1 MAFIPKPLKGR
12 GAVSQPTGRFESR
25 SVEALDDGWG
35 SLEDSVTE
43 RIETQLFEERTR
55 SVISRNDSPDVSF
68 DRSINPY
75 RGCAHGC
82 VYCYA
87 RPAHAYM
94 NLSPG
99 LDFETKIFWKPNAA
113 EVLEQELRKPG
124 YECQRIH
131 IGGNTDPYQP
141 VEKDLRVTRQV
152 LEVLLRFR
160 HPVTLI
166 TKGAALMMRDLDL
179 IAEFAKHGLIS
190 IAVSI
195 TSLDDELKR
204 TLEPRTSSAK
214 MRLRLIR
221 ELSMRKVPTI
231 VMAAPMIPFVND
243 MELEAIL
250 EAAAQAGATFAGYVT
265 LRLPHEVEGIFQ
277 DWLEAHVPDRAAH
290 VMSLVRQMQGGRAYN
305 SEWGVRQTGS
315 GQYAELLAQRFQL
328 ACRRLKLN
336 AAPRRPHDV
345 SQFRVP
351 DDRSGD
357 QMRLL

>member
-12 GAVSQPTGRFESR
+12 GAVSQPTGRFETR
-25 SVEALDDGWG
+25 SIEALDDGWG

-43 RIETQLFEERTR
+43 RIETQLFEDKAR
-55 SVISRNDSPDVSF
+55 SVISRNDSPDLSF
-68 DRSINPY
+68 DQSINPY

-113 EVLEQELRKPG
+113 AVLEQELRKPG
-124 YECQRIH
+124 YVCKRIH

-141 VEKDLRVTRQV
+141 VEKDLHVTRQV

-160 HPVTLI
+160 HPVTII

-179 IAEFAKHGLIS
+179 LSRFAERRLIS
-190 IAVSI
+190 VAVSV

-204 TLEPRTSSAK
+204 KLEPRTSSAK

-221 ELSMRKVPTI
+221 ELSNRGIPAI
-231 VMAAPMIPFVND
+231 VMAAPMIPVVND
-243 MELEAIL
+243 MELESIL
-250 EAAAQAGATFAGYVT
+250 EAAAEAGATFAGYVM
-265 LRLPHEVEGIFQ
+265 LRLPHELEGIFQ
-277 DWLEAHVPDRAAH
+277 AWLEAHIPQRAAH
-290 VMSLVRQMQGGRAYN
+290 VMSLVRQMRGGRHYD
-305 SEWGVRQTGS
+305 SKWGVRQTGT
-315 GQYAELLAQRFQL
+315 GQYAELFAQRFKL

-336 AAPRRPHDV
+336 HRERHHHDT
-345 SQFRVP
+345 SQFCVP
-351 DDRSGD
+351 AQAGD
-357 QMRLL
+357 QMSLL

>member
-1 MAFIPKPLKGR
+1 MAFIPQPIKGR
-12 GAVSQPTGRFESR
+12 GAVTQPTGRFETR
-25 SVEALDDGWG
+25 SVQPLDDGWG
-35 SLEDSVTE
+35 SLQDSLTE
-43 RIETQLFEERTR
+43 RVETQLFEEQAR
-55 SVISRNDSPDVSF
+55 SVITRNDSPDVSF

-75 RGCAHGC
+75 RGCTHGC

-99 LDFETKIFWKPNAA
+99 LDFETKIFWKTNAA
-113 EVLEQELRKPG
+113 EVLERELRKPG
-124 YECQRIH
+124 YVCKRIH
-131 IGGNTDPYQP
+131 IGGNTDPYQT
-141 VEKDLRVTRQV
+141 VEKDLHVTRQV

-160 HPVTLI
+160 HPISII
-166 TKGAALMMRDLDL
+166 TKGAALMLRDLDL
-179 IAEFAKHGLIS
+179 MAEFAKFGLIGV
-190 IAVSI
+190 AVSV
-195 TSLDDELKR
+195 TSLDDDLKR

-221 ELSMRKVPTI
+221 ELSARSIPVT

-250 EAAAQAGATFAGYVT
+250 EAAAQAGATSAGYVT
-265 LRLPHEVEGIFQ
+265 LRLPHELEGIFTA
-277 DWLEAHVPDRAAH
+277 WLEAHVPQRAAH
-290 VMSLVRQMQGGRAYN
+290 VMSLVRQMQGGRHYD
-305 SEWGVRQTGS
+305 SKWGVRQTGT

-336 AAPRRPHDV
+336 AGNPHVHDT

-351 DDRSGD
+351 AQSGD
-357 QMRLL
+357 QMSLL

>member
-1 MAFIPKPLKGR
+1 MAFIPKPIKGR
-12 GAVSQPTGRFESR
+12 GAVTQPTGRFETR
-25 SVEALDDGWG
+25 SVEAIDDGWG

-43 RIETQLFEERTR
+43 RVETRLFEERART
-55 SVISRNDSPDVSF
+55 VISRNDSPDVGF
-68 DRSINPY
+68 DQSINPY
-75 RGCAHGC
+75 RGCVHGC

-113 EVLEQELRKPG
+113 EVLEEELRKPG
-124 YECQRIH
+124 YVCKRIH

-160 HPVTLI
+160 HPVSII

-179 IAEFAKHGLIS
+179 LSEFAALGLIAV
-190 IAVSI
+190 AVSV

-204 TLEPRTSSAK
+204 RLEPRTSSAA

-221 ELSMRKVPTI
+221 ELSARSIPVT

-243 MELEAIL
+243 RELEAIL
-250 EAAAQAGATFAGYVT
+250 EAAADAGATSAGYVV
-265 LRLPHEVEGIFQ
+265 LRLPHELEGIFTA
-277 DWLEAHVPDRAAH
+277 WLEAHVPDRAAH
-290 VMSLVRQMQGGRAYN
+290 VMSLVRQMQGGRHYD
-305 SEWGVRQTGS
+305 SRWGVRQKGS
-315 GQYAELLAQRFQL
+315 GPYAELLAQRFQL
-328 ACRRLKLN
+328 ACRRLKLG
-336 AAPRRPHDV
+336 AGVRRVHDTR
-345 SQFRVP
+345 QFRVP
-351 DDRSGD
+351 EQAGD
-357 QMRLL
+357 QLRLL